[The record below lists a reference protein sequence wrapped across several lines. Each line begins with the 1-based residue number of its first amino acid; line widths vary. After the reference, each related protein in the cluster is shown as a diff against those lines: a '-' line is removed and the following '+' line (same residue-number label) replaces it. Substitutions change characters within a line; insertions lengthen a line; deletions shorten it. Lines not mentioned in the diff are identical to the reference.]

1 MPTRVSLVDVRR
13 CPRGSMLVH
22 LLMWLLGV
30 VMVVLSLGMNLK
42 LLVMMLQHHAR
53 VVHRACSTQI
63 PHQGTSWSKS
73 CTIMPGC
80 MTGAEARSLS
90 L

>member
-1 MPTRVSLVDVRR
+1 MVDVRR

-30 VMVVLSLGMNLK
+30 VMVVLSLGVDLE

-53 VVHRACSTQI
+53 VVHRA
-63 PHQGTSWSKS
+63 
-73 CTIMPGC
+73 
-80 MTGAEARSLS
+80 
-90 L
+90 